1 MDTLLEKLKEHGL
14 VTSQAIAEATDR
26 QWREGGNLIYH
37 LVEMGAVTEEDL
49 LSFYQKV
56 LGIHT
61 VRLKEV
67 EIDPEAV
74 WHIPYRIAQKYFLI
88 PIKRTRKTLIV
99 AMANPLNQRARKE
112 MEFVTDLE
120 IIPLGAMLS
129 EIKDAITQHY
139 GKKDLPLDLGAFWLR
154 PRRELTLK
162 NLEHRGI
169 LPGDLVSHKIEPFL
183 KASSTGLTIL
193 GPPQSGKTSLLHAI
207 ANRIL
212 AEDPDR
218 GVLLTQGGALKDL
231 LVEGQEIGIFP
242 SIRTYLEPYTFLL
255 IDDLEQVFGGPRF
268 EELVEWF
275 LAKGA
280 SVVATTS
287 QEISTFESSP
297 KLFGWLRQW
306 DTILLSAAEVELPAH
321 IRSKPEAQQHSEVG
335 LIQEA
340 EPFPSVSLE
349 FLAEQAKGKGVAF
362 RVLPATTGTYPAWVL
377 HGIMDLSKRIL
388 NAAEPGDSITLRT
401 IESDRGW
408 IVEFETKG
416 LLLMVGEEAVRDSFG
431 GRKIGLQK
439 RPGHG
444 GYVTLQIEIAKEESQ
459 DV

>member
-1 MDTLLEKLKEHGL
+1 
-14 VTSQAIAEATDR
+14 
-26 QWREGGNLIYH
+26 
-37 LVEMGAVTEEDL
+37 
-49 LSFYQKV
+49 
-56 LGIHT
+56 
-61 VRLKEV
+61 
-67 EIDPEAV
+67 
-74 WHIPYRIAQKYFLI
+74 
-88 PIKRTRKTLIV
+88 
-99 AMANPLNQRARKE
+99 
-112 MEFVTDLE
+112 
-120 IIPLGAMLS
+120 
-129 EIKDAITQHY
+129 
-139 GKKDLPLDLGAFWLR
+139 
-154 PRRELTLK
+154 
-162 NLEHRGI
+162 
-169 LPGDLVSHKIEPFL
+169 
-183 KASSTGLTIL
+183 
-193 GPPQSGKTSLLHAI
+193 
-207 ANRIL
+207 
-212 AEDPDR
+212 
-218 GVLLTQGGALKDL
+218 
-231 LVEGQEIGIFP
+231 
-242 SIRTYLEPYTFLL
+242 
-255 IDDLEQVFGGPRF
+255 
-268 EELVEWF
+268 
-275 LAKGA
+275 
-280 SVVATTS
+280 
-287 QEISTFESSP
+287 
-297 KLFGWLRQW
+297 LFGWLRQW

-431 GRKIGLQK
+431 GRKIRLQK